1 MSYSADDPHF
11 VYIPLDQIV
20 TEPDGLCQV
29 VRNAYWA
36 VHPERGLV
44 FWKRSTA
51 SDLIPQY
58 NSDKRVSDMIV
69 PSQYPWAEVRQIPI
83 VVLQVP

>member
-1 MSYSADDPHF
+1 MTYNVDDPRF
-11 VYIPLDQIV
+11 VFLPLDQIV
-20 TEPDGLCQV
+20 TEPVGLCMV

-44 FWKRSTA
+44 FWKRSA
-51 SDLIPQY
+51 SDLVPQY
-58 NSDKRVSDMIV
+58 NSDKRVSDMVV